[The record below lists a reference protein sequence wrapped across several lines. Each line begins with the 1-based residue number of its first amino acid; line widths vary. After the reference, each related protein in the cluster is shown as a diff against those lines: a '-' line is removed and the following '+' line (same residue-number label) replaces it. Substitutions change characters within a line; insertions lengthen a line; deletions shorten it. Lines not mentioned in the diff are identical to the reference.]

1 MGMIILISYLYDPSL
16 VCNAGQLMLDGR
28 NSSKY
33 ADQEINLVVYNCKRG
48 LDTNQSLACCLKC
61 PSRDRNVFSVSKGV
75 RLLHPRIL
83 SSLHFCG
90 GAASSLSESDALI
103 GPRARAGEWLR
114 CAVGNCYERRNKG
127 ASFYDVN
134 QTCFFLS
141 DSLTT
146 NARKTTE
153 SVPKFGTF

>member
-1 MGMIILISYLYDPSL
+1 MIIPNSHLYDPSL

-28 NSSKY
+28 NISKY

-61 PSRDRNVFSVSKGV
+61 PSRDRNVFSVSKGI

-103 GPRARAGEWLR
+103 GPRARVSD
-114 CAVGNCYERRNKG
+114 CAARLVIAMNGVIRGLPFMTSTRHVFSFPTPSQQMQEKP
-127 ASFYDVN
+127 ASQSPNLGHFR
-134 QTCFFLS
+134 T
-141 DSLTT
+141 
-146 NARKTTE
+146 
-153 SVPKFGTF
+153 

>member
-1 MGMIILISYLYDPSL
+1 
-16 VCNAGQLMLDGR
+16 MLDRR
-28 NSSKY
+28 NINKY
-33 ADQEINLVVYNCKRG
+33 ADQGINLVVYNCKRG

-61 PSRDRNVFSVSKGV
+61 PSRDRNAFSVSKGI

-103 GPRARAGEWLR
+103 GPRAARVSD
-114 CAVGNCYERRNKG
+114 CAARLVIAMNGVIRGLPYTTSNLNI
-127 ASFYDVN
+127 
-134 QTCFFLS
+134 FFLS

-153 SVPKFGTF
+153 TAPKFETF